1 MDSTDLGIFDI
12 DAYSHYAKTLNGSI
26 YTVVPGKVMLFPSP
40 VNLPDSEPWMDF
52 SGGVRHF
59 SASFYADLLSSEFNV
74 FLVACVDSTEYDRAA
89 FAAHGIETE
98 DMPLDGCNPNLL
110 RTMDRFL
117 AVAAAGQGAIALHS
131 GSGPAR
137 GLSGAL
143 VAAYLVR
150 HHGFN
155 AEAAVAWIRMVHP
168 SLLLPGAAEAVGA
181 AAAAA
186 TRRAC
191 LLPSFLRS
199 ESMRCLGAGGGDRG
213 DGGRELVRSASGP
226 ERLQDLSEAPDVF
239 EFC

>member
-98 DMPLDGCNPNLL
+98 DMPLDGCNFSCDTKESCLIGVVNWVFCYRPWYNS
-110 RTMDRFL
+110 
-117 AVAAAGQGAIALHS
+117 S
-131 GSGPAR
+131 GMAFFRVIP
-137 GLSGAL
+137 
-143 VAAYLVR
+143 
-150 HHGFN
+150 H
-155 AEAAVAWIRMVHP
+155 
-168 SLLLPGAAEAVGA
+168 
-181 AAAAA
+181 
-186 TRRAC
+186 
-191 LLPSFLRS
+191 
-199 ESMRCLGAGGGDRG
+199 
-213 DGGRELVRSASGP
+213 AS
-226 ERLQDLSEAPDVF
+226 
-239 EFC
+239 